1 MGFYA
6 SCNLCVLAPSVS
18 VLSAKLDLAII
29 VILVVC
35 GVAATIYT
43 SPPQTK
49 TPIKTTPTP
58 MRDIAVGSDDDLVED
73 SDPEAETVETL
84 EKLLSDSGVG
94 QVEIPVR
101 KTTLARTEEVG
112 GRGRERE
119 EVDVRRI

>member
-49 TPIKTTPTP
+49 TPIK

-119 EVDVRRI
+119 EVNVRRI